1 MKVFTAFAITLLTS
15 TCATAAFESHDAE
28 RTPLL
33 TENLAKCSGQLQAG
47 YAIVGMEEVEELA
60 NESRE
65 AMRYMVKALQLKEN
79 PYLNLEAAH
88 KREFTDYLYAN
99 LLYLRQ
105 RIKPV
110 LSDCKAS
117 VSEARAAYKNEATR
131 LKLAAEAK
139 AEQARREKVAFD
151 TEQKVKEQEAK
162 VRAEEAERA
171 KIAAQT
177 DHEMKLSEA
186 QIKAAKA
193 KQEASEAAARVENI
207 KQETVRMQA
216 ETLNNIVQAANGT
229 KNPSKDAAA
238 ATKDNPK
245 TAPQAKSTEAGQP
258 VTEIAFRPLVRGSA
272 EKKAIDAKI
281 TDYIGCSE
289 YFKAGVRLEPGAV
302 TISKVN
308 KMALD
313 FEALAFYTAK
323 PHYAEADL
331 WPEQDN
337 AKRQWNLSNI
347 SNFWL
352 MTQEQDGFCSETH
365 SNVDPK
371 TMSAARANFAEM
383 HKPIVLN

>member
-1 MKVFTAFAITLLTS
+1 MRFFTAFAITLFTS
-15 TCATAAFESHDAE
+15 TSGMAAFENHQAE

-33 TENLAKCSGQLQAG
+33 TESLAKCSGQLQAG
-47 YAIVGMEEVEELA
+47 YDLVGLDEVEEAA
-60 NESRE
+60 NESRL

-79 PYLNLEAAH
+79 VYLDLESAH
-88 KREFTDYLYAN
+88 KRAFTDYLYAN
-99 LLYLRQ
+99 LIYSRQ
-105 RIKPV
+105 RMKPV
-110 LSDCKAS
+110 LRDCKA
-117 VSEARAAYKNEATR
+117 VISEAHAAYKNEATR

-139 AEQARREKVAFD
+139 AEEARREKVAFD
-151 TEQKVKEQEAK
+151 TNQEVKKQEAK
-162 VRAEEAERA
+162 VKAEEAQKAR
-171 KIAAQT
+171 ISAQT
-177 DHEMKLSEA
+177 EQEIKLSEA
-186 QIKAAKA
+186 QIKADKA
-193 KQEASEAAARVENI
+193 KQEASEAAARTENI
-207 KQETVRMQA
+207 KQETVRIQA
-216 ETLNNIVQAANGT
+216 ETLNNIVQAANGS
-229 KNPSKDAAA
+229 KNLSKDAAA
-238 ATKDNPK
+238 IRDEPK
-245 TAPQAKSTEAGQP
+245 TVPQATPSETHQP

-302 TISKVN
+302 TISKVS

-352 MTQEQDGFCSETH
+352 MTREQDGFCSETH

-371 TMSAARANFAEM
+371 IMSAARSNFAEM